1 MSMLRTVFA
10 ILLLAVSTVHAEG
23 DRWPRQ
29 LPTDQAQITMFQP
42 QLELFDG
49 TKLEARAAVSIKRPS
64 DTTALYGAVWISSTV
79 NVDRDL
85 RMVYIKTLQIT
96 NVRFPE
102 SVQDQEKLKQTI
114 GDALKKDLPP
124 LSLDEL
130 VTAMDAV
137 KAQNNNAAKFKNDPP
152 EIIYAT
158 SPTVLV
164 FIDGEPRYEAIEK
177 SDLKRI
183 VNTPFPIFLTK
194 GSSALHLYT
203 GQYWYTT
210 TDLAGKWTVEASAPK
225 DLAPIAKQ
233 VDDQMK
239 EANGGTMPKKADKPS
254 TIIVRTKPSE
264 LLMFTGEPSFDPIVG
279 TQLMAAKNTE
289 ASVFMD
295 ISSQLTYVVLSG
307 RWFRTKN
314 VKSGPW
320 EFVASDALPADFAKI
335 PEGSTY
341 DEALAYVAGTS
352 ASREAVL
359 DASIPQTAAVDRA
372 SATCTV
378 TYKGEPEFK
387 EIEGTSMKYAVNTSS
402 SVLMIDGKYFACDNG
417 VWFESSSA
425 KGPWVVSTKRP
436 DKVDEIPPTSPVYN
450 TKYVYVYESTP
461 TVVYVGYTP
470 GYTGSYV
477 MGPTVVYGTG
487 YWYHPYGPYYYPY
500 HATYGFH
507 MVYSPYHGWS
517 AGVHVHYGY
526 GGYWGPPMYRP
537 PYYHHPPYGYYG
549 NTHVNRSGAYYGG
562 YPNRNGNVYR
572 GSGSGSVGTR
582 PGVQPARPPQASTRP
597 TTQPSTRPS
606 TQPST
611 RPSNNVMT
619 DRSGNVYRPSS
630 SGSGF
635 ESHNGSGWQQSN
647 NAPTRDLQ
655 NSQAQRDRSQM
666 RSSNSS
672 ASRPSSSPSTR
683 QSAPRGGG
691 GGGRRR

>member
-1 MSMLRTVFA
+1 MLRSVLA
-10 ILLLAVSTVHAEG
+10 LLFLVVVPSLAET
-23 DRWPRQ
+23 DRWPRL
-29 LPTDQAQITMFQP
+29 LPTDKGQITMYQP

-49 TKLEARAAVSIKRPS
+49 TKLEARAAVSVKRPT
-64 DTTALYGAVWISSTV
+64 DTAAVFGAVWISSTV

-102 SVQDQEKLKQTI
+102 SVKNQEVLKTTI
-114 GDALKKDLPP
+114 AEALKKDQPP
-124 LSLDEL
+124 ISLDEL

-137 KAQNNNAAKFKNDPP
+137 KKANSSVSNFRNDPP
-152 EIIYAT
+152 EILYAT

-164 FIDGEPRYEAIEK
+164 FIDGDPRYEAIEK
-177 SDLKRI
+177 SNLERI
-183 VNTPFPIFLTK
+183 VNTPFPIFRSK
-194 GSSALHLYT
+194 GSQALHLYT

-210 TDLAGKWTVEASAPK
+210 TDISGTWSTERSAPK
-225 DLAPIAKQ
+225 ELDPIAKQ

-239 EANGGTMPKKADKPS
+239 EANGGTMPKKADRPS
-254 TIIVRTKPSE
+254 TIVVRYKPSE
-264 LLMFTGEPSFDPIVG
+264 LLMFTGEPQFDPIAG

-295 ISSQLTYVVLSG
+295 ISSQLIYVVLSG

-314 VKSGPW
+314 MKSGPW
-320 EFVASDALPADFAKI
+320 EFVAADALPSDFAKI
-335 PEGSTY
+335 PEGSSY
-341 DEALAYVAGTS
+341 DQALAYVAGTS

-359 DASIPQTAAVDRA
+359 DASIPQTAAVDRSTA
-372 SATCTV
+372 KCTV
-378 TYKGEPEFK
+378 TYTGEPEFK
-387 EIEGTSMKYAVNTSS
+387 DIEGTTMKYAVNTSS
-402 SVLMIDGKYFACDNG
+402 SVLLIDGKYHACDNG

-436 DKVDEIPPTSPVYN
+436 DKVDEIPATSPVYN

-470 GYTGSYV
+470 GYTGSYI

-487 YWYHPYGPYYYPY
+487 YWYRPYGAYYYPY

-517 AGVHVHYGY
+517 AGVHVHFGY
-526 GGYWGPPMYRP
+526 GGYWGPHMYHP

-549 NTHVNRSGAYYGG
+549 NTHVNRNGAHYGG

-572 GSGSGSVGTR
+572 GSGSGAAGTR

-597 TTQPSTRPS
+597 S
-606 TQPST
+606 TQPAT

-619 DRSGNVYRPSS
+619 DRSGNVYRPST

-635 ESHNGSGWQQSN
+635 DSHNGSGWQRSN

-655 NSQAQRDRSQM
+655 NSQSQRDRSQM
-666 RSSNSS
+666 RTSNSN
-672 ASRPSSSPSTR
+672 ASRPSSMPSTR
-683 QSAPRGGG
+683 QAGSRGGG